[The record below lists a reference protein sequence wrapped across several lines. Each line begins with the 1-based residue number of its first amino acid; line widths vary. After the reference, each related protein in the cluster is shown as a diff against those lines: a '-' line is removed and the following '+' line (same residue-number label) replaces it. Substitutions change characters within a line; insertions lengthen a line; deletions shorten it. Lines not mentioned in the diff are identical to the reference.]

1 MNAQKTARRLV
12 RLLDG
17 ADMKIATAESMT
29 GGLIA
34 SLITSVPGASRVFGM
49 GFCTYCN
56 EMKSKYLGVSGEVL
70 GRPGGEISARCAGEM
85 ASGAAAAACA
95 QVAVSVTG
103 LAGSKPDGGVP
114 VSFRRLN
121 GAGMNE
127 SGSDRDGRVFIGIYI
142 NGKTDVFGFDFY
154 GGRNAV
160 RLAAAGLAL
169 DAAYR
174 ALSACV
180 GDDRFKVP
188 CDTESFYIRRFRE
201 SDIDRVI
208 SLFRNTVLTV
218 CRKDYTEKQTEAWA
232 SSANDRARWLE
243 SLSAHFSL
251 VAESG
256 GSIAG
261 FADADTEA
269 GYIDRL
275 YVAADRQRRGIGSA
289 LCDRLEKACSG
300 RTVTTHASVTA
311 KPFFLARGYRMVR
324 QQTVVRNGISMVNF
338 VMEKQARP

>member
-17 ADMKIATAESMT
+17 ADMKISTAESMT

-34 SLITSVPGASRVFGM
+34 SLISSVPGASRVFGM

-142 NGKTDVFGFDFY
+142 NGKTATY
-154 GGRNAV
+154 TKRSH
-160 RLAAAGLAL
+160 AL
-169 DAAYR
+169 R
-174 ALSACV
+174 
-180 GDDRFKVP
+180 
-188 CDTESFYIRRFRE
+188 
-201 SDIDRVI
+201 
-208 SLFRNTVLTV
+208 
-218 CRKDYTEKQTEAWA
+218 
-232 SSANDRARWLE
+232 
-243 SLSAHFSL
+243 
-251 VAESG
+251 
-256 GSIAG
+256 
-261 FADADTEA
+261 
-269 GYIDRL
+269 
-275 YVAADRQRRGIGSA
+275 
-289 LCDRLEKACSG
+289 
-300 RTVTTHASVTA
+300 
-311 KPFFLARGYRMVR
+311 
-324 QQTVVRNGISMVNF
+324 
-338 VMEKQARP
+338 